1 MSNVKELVLPY
12 LEKLK
17 KTGLNQKQETFAGIL
32 ESNID
37 DIISPFLRRMSS
49 KYLGLT
55 PAQIQ
60 VANLVRQG
68 KRTKDIAKL
77 LDLSPKT
84 VEDHRKNV
92 RKKLGLKNKKANLR
106 THLLSIQ

>member
-1 MSNVKELVLPY
+1 
-12 LEKLK
+12 
-17 KTGLNQKQETFAGIL
+17 
-32 ESNID
+32 
-37 DIISPFLRRMSS
+37 MSS
-49 KYLGLT
+49 RYLGLT

-68 KRTKDIAKL
+68 KRTKDIAEL

-84 VEDHRKNV
+84 IEDHRKNL
-92 RKKLGLKNKKANLR
+92 REKLGLRNKKANLR

>member
-1 MSNVKELVLPY
+1 
-12 LEKLK
+12 
-17 KTGLNQKQETFAGIL
+17 
-32 ESNID
+32 
-37 DIISPFLRRMSS
+37 
-49 KYLGLT
+49 
-55 PAQIQ
+55 

-84 VEDHRKNV
+84 VEDHRKNL